1 MATLARCFIRPG
13 SEEKHNQS
21 KITWK
26 FSNIKRRAAQLNDLV
41 VECQPAALKMGV
53 QTLDGEP
60 KNFQYRL
67 LSTETLQPVDHMRHK
82 AGGCL
87 VLGFYAEAS
96 KRPWTSLNEWSM
108 CQTPSLLIIHLLRW
122 SPTLEDA
129 SAWEPWAMYWYMFVT
144 ELVYA

>member
-67 LSTETLQPVDHMRHK
+67 LSTETRQPVDRMRHK
-82 AGGCL
+82 ARGCL
-87 VLGFYAEAS
+87 ILSALCE
-96 KRPWTSLNEWSM
+96 RPWQVKDPGHPWMNRVCTRLPVFSSFIS
-108 CQTPSLLIIHLLRW
+108 CVGQW
-122 SPTLEDA
+122 SPTHYMEDA
-129 SAWEPWAMYWYMFVT
+129 SAWEPLAMFS
-144 ELVYA
+144 